1 MKSPS
6 PRKACPKPGKP
17 SAQPSPADADRM
29 DQIIR
34 DILVQAGGKPQ
45 PTAKATWK
53 KGPTH
58 AGTSQ
63 GTVLATFVVDGK
75 QILLVLPTEEPFT
88 PDQLSERQR
97 AIVRLVAEG
106 LPNKAIADVLGISKW
121 TVGTHLRHIFHKLHA
136 NSRAAMVAKL
146 MGKPGCQ
153 A

>member
-29 DQIIR
+29 TQFFR
-34 DILVQAGGKPQ
+34 DLIAQAGDKPQ
-45 PTAKATWK
+45 PTSKATWK

-58 AGTSQ
+58 AGTGQ

-75 QILLVLPTEEPFT
+75 QILLVLQTEEPFT

-106 LPNKAIADVLGISKW
+106 LPNKAIANVLGISKW
-121 TVGTHLRHIFHKLHA
+121 TVGTHLRHVFRKLHV
-136 NSRAAMVAKL
+136 NSRSAMVAKL
-146 MGKPGCQ
+146 MGKLGCQ